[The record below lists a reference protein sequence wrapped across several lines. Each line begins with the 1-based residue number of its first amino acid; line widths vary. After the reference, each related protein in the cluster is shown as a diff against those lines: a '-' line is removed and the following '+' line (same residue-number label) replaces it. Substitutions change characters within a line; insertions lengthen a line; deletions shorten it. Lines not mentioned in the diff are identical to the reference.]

1 MRRKHRTWP
10 GLLLVLLWFGGGLF
24 IAACTGHSTPPI
36 PAHRGILSASDPR
49 WLGGDG
55 AMSVPMTEGRRL
67 WLFGDTWILGPVGKP
82 AMVSNTIGLQRG
94 PCEEPM
100 EAFWSQRDERP
111 GPAFLAEG
119 GEGWLWP
126 SGGLRLEGGLYLFM
140 HQLVRRAPGGAWDFA
155 VKRTEWLRVSN
166 PGAPPARWVVER
178 GALPWSGEHLLAGAS
193 PVPDGPW
200 VLFFATRPARHGR
213 EVIPQSQGLW
223 NPVSLRLGAS
233 APTHL
238 SSQAGDALPP
248 PLSPSQKD
256 SGARASPFLL
266 TLDGCPALTGTSRSG
281 TRDSPP
287 VTDGL
292 RRELIVARIAR
303 EDLETLRMDQWS
315 FLSERE
321 GIWSWVSD
329 PGEASGLFQ
338 GVGTE
343 FTVARELAGDR
354 WVCVYSP
361 GGISTD
367 FVLRTAPDLRGP
379 WGDPIPLGRC
389 EEAEAVQG
397 VYCYGAK
404 LHPEC
409 LEDPRSG
416 LWITYSVNTRDGRFP
431 EGSLAKP
438 RWVWIER

>member
-1 MRRKHRTWP
+1 
-10 GLLLVLLWFGGGLF
+10 
-24 IAACTGHSTPPI
+24 
-36 PAHRGILSASDPR
+36 
-49 WLGGDG
+49 
-55 AMSVPMTEGRRL
+55 
-67 WLFGDTWILGPVGKP
+67 
-82 AMVSNTIGLQRG
+82 
-94 PCEEPM
+94 M
-100 EAFWSQRDERP
+100 ETFWSQGDERP

-119 GEGWLWP
+119 DEGWLWP

-140 HQLVRRAPGGAWDFA
+140 HRLVRRSPGGAWDFA
-155 VKRTEWLRVSN
+155 VKRTEWIRVSN
-166 PGAPPARWVVER
+166 PGTPPAGWAVER
-178 GALPWSGEHLLAGAS
+178 GVLPWSGEHLLAGAS

-200 VLFFATRPARHGR
+200 VLFFATRPAK
-213 EVIPQSQGLW
+213 SW
-223 NPVSLRLGAS
+223 
-233 APTHL
+233 
-238 SSQAGDALPP
+238 
-248 PLSPSQKD
+248 
-256 SGARASPFLL
+256 
-266 TLDGCPALTGTSRSG
+266 
-281 TRDSPP
+281 
-287 VTDGL
+287 
-292 RRELIVARIAR
+292 RELIVARIAR

-329 PGEASGLFQ
+329 RGEASGLFQ

-343 FTVARELAGDR
+343 FTVAREPEGDR

-361 GGISTD
+361 GGISTEI
-367 FVLRTAPDLRGP
+367 VLRTAPDLRGP

-389 EEAEAVQG
+389 EEAETVQG

-438 RWVWIER
+438 RWVKIER